1 MAHCDIDVRA
11 RHRTGCR
18 VLSQETSH
26 DNAFSF
32 GLWAI
37 DDPMCLC
44 QRRDSESFPHTLS
57 CHRWSQPRCGLRLHR
72 SKFDLVWIQHV
83 CLRPRLLRLFCSAS
97 RLCLDAE
104 LQLVT
109 SPKGAPSV
117 IWIEEA
123 LKCGL
128 TVNPQQYG
136 ELSAPLSLFVI
147 NLGIAGPTGP
157 TRARGRGDRIRPLL
171 RRMSPK
177 VALRDMLHRRAISV
191 ANKA

>member
-1 MAHCDIDVRA
+1 MVHCDIDVLA

-26 DNAFSF
+26 DNAFSV

-44 QRRDSESFPHTLS
+44 QCRDSESFPQTLS

-72 SKFDLVWIQHV
+72 SRFDLVWIQHL

-109 SPKGAPSV
+109 SNKQRMTLTQIGTANPASEVYFFCVHGGLYAEFDKIFRKPVVRAFS
-117 IWIEEA
+117 A
-123 LKCGL
+123 LVTKKNQKVPIGVVL
-128 TVNPQQYG
+128 
-136 ELSAPLSLFVI
+136 
-147 NLGIAGPTGP
+147 AG
-157 TRARGRGDRIRPLL
+157 
-171 RRMSPK
+171 
-177 VALRDMLHRRAISV
+177 
-191 ANKA
+191 